1 LKDVDITKLLD
12 EGFNCSQIVLS
23 SFAEDLGL
31 DSEMANK
38 VATCFGGGM
47 GSGDTCGA
55 VTGALMVLGLKYGN
69 YLPYAS
75 QAEAKRKSA
84 QFKKK
89 FLEEYNSLVCQ
100 ELLGYNVSVPED
112 MKILMENNT
121 IMNFCPGVI
130 AYAMEIL
137 EEILE

>member
-1 LKDVDITKLLD
+1 MKDVDITKLLD

-75 QAEAKRKSA
+75 QAEAKKEISTI
-84 QFKKK
+84 Q
-89 FLEEYNSLVCQ
+89 EE
-100 ELLGYNVSVPED
+100 VS
-112 MKILMENNT
+112 
-121 IMNFCPGVI
+121 
-130 AYAMEIL
+130 
-137 EEILE
+137 